1 MVHNHRLFQSLLL
14 LKLIRPKALY
24 CNAFYHVRVTK
35 MHISLPTLR
44 IAVLVI
50 GVREDKLFFS
60 VQIQSH
66 HEQYLLA
73 QFLVHIHWKK
83 PGIKSWTLPW
93 SDSFHCLYHSSSS
106 CIVVR
111 VHGIAWIKGN
121 N

>member
-1 MVHNHRLFQSLLL
+1 
-14 LKLIRPKALY
+14 
-24 CNAFYHVRVTK
+24 

-66 HEQYLLA
+66 HEQYLLV

-83 PGIKSWTLPW
+83 PGNKELDASLGAIRSTACTTAAPVASWSGCT
-93 SDSFHCLYHSSSS
+93 
-106 CIVVR
+106 
-111 VHGIAWIKGN
+111 A
-121 N
+121 